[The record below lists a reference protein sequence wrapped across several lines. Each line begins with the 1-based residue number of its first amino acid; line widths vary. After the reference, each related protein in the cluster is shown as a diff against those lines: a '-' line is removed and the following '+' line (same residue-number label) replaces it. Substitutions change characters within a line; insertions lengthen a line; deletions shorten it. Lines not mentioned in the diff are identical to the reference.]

1 MSIRLDR
8 KPVLRPATPAD
19 RDFLVRVYASTRAEE
34 LAVVPWTD
42 EQRAAFVLS
51 QFTAQDTYWR
61 QQRPEA
67 TRSII
72 EVEGRP
78 AGRLY
83 VDRTPHEIRIVD
95 VALLAE
101 FRGDGIG
108 TALLRGLL
116 AEGDASGLPV
126 TIHVEQG
133 NRARGLYARLG
144 FRKVADAGAYDL
156 CQRRPAAPS
165 GA

>member
-1 MSIRLDR
+1 VSTRLAR
-8 KPVLRPATPAD
+8 EPVLRPAEPAD

-42 EQRAAFVLS
+42 EQRTAFVLS

-61 QQRPEA
+61 QQRPA
-67 TRSII
+67 TTRSII
-72 EVEGRP
+72 EVDGRP

-83 VDRTPHEIRIVD
+83 VDRTPLEIRIVD
-95 VALLAE
+95 IALLAE

-108 TALLRGLL
+108 TALVRGLL
-116 AEGDASGLPV
+116 AEGDAAGLPV

-133 NRARGLYARLG
+133 NRARRLYERLG
-144 FRKVADAGAYDL
+144 FAKVADAGAYDL
-156 CQRRPAAPS
+156 CERRPTAS
-165 GA
+165 S